1 MKTFEELLDPK
12 QKENEQLFHEFKRL
26 VETHLQSFS
35 NAPEL
40 LEKLKELENKL
51 ENHDV
56 DIHDIFEALRQLMGL
71 PAAKKTIK
79 GFAQK

>member
-40 LEKLKELENKL
+40 LEKLKELEN
-51 ENHDV
+51 
-56 DIHDIFEALRQLMGL
+56 
-71 PAAKKTIK
+71 
-79 GFAQK
+79 AQ